1 MEPTANAANVDALI
15 PIPDS
20 NPNPNPNYNPPTSH
34 RRHQRWSKPRTDAHP
49 PPDSRPLFAVAELA
63 AIMTDQSRSARSS
76 SHRSSSALAPGSR
89 PSGSNPVRPRNRRL
103 LSTVDDDNTSN
114 PVGETGTRGRHN
126 SSSST
131 PAPSY
136 GLLSAFSPANSRS
149 ASPHPASR
157 SAVSPNRAANA
168 ANLTNFFNDSLT
180 QSWASVQGF
189 ASSLIGDDGSSR
201 GARSQSTTR
210 AGSRT
215 GTWGRNHSN
224 SAPRKAL
231 ESWGP
236 APPHKMPSMDDVA
249 AGSRAEREDALK
261 AAKRA
266 KVLESYNGVNGGLD
280 VTGKHKRRNSNE
292 IIAEQPQ
299 LEEYLVYIHKVQ
311 PNDTYAGLI
320 LRYQCRED
328 AFRRANG
335 LWSRDS
341 VQMRKWLTVPVDACE
356 IRGRP
361 CEPPSWHNN
370 HAVDLLA
377 RTPGVDEALG
387 SQAPHDDFFSRSANG
402 TPSESKPAEEEEK
415 PWTHVRWVKIDTFQ
429 QPVEICRVARNA
441 MGYFP
446 PRRKKSIRTISTFTT
461 PRQSFDL
468 SSNPPTSV
476 EGTPARRPSSLSH
489 RPQFTG
495 ALFSSPGRAISEG
508 GEALPAFMRR
518 PGGVG
523 SMGGNARAPGPDRDY
538 LNTWTKNIPGL
549 NMDNL
554 PSMSIMGSETARFGF
569 KPEAPGLV
577 ENHVDN
583 GQDKNSTGQQG
594 TGLDKAAAAVETWLR
609 GALTRNPSSTFGG
622 LLGQPGGDGNL
633 IELTDTGSDDGRQSG
648 GAPNSMMEASSVGN
662 MGSSSRSD
670 GNGNGTV
677 RGRTTTA
684 GIKGDKGD
692 KDE

>member
-1 MEPTANAANVDALI
+1 
-15 PIPDS
+15 
-20 NPNPNPNYNPPTSH
+20 
-34 RRHQRWSKPRTDAHP
+34 
-49 PPDSRPLFAVAELA
+49 
-63 AIMTDQSRSARSS
+63 MTDQSRSARSS
-76 SHRSSSALAPGSR
+76 SHRSSSTLAPGSR

-103 LSTVDDDNTSN
+103 LSTVDDGNASD
-114 PVGETGTRGRHN
+114 PDGETATLGRHN
-126 SSSST
+126 SSSAS
-131 PAPSY
+131 SY

-149 ASPHPASR
+149 ASPLPASR
-157 SAVSPNRAANA
+157 SAVGSNRAAGT

-189 ASSLIGDDGSSR
+189 ASSLIGDDGPSR

-224 SAPRKAL
+224 SAPKKAL

-249 AGSRAEREDALK
+249 AGSRAEREAALK

-266 KVLESYNGVNGGLD
+266 KVLESHDGVNGGLD
-280 VTGKHKRRNSNE
+280 VAGKHKRRNSDE
-292 IIAEQPQ
+292 IVAEQPQ
-299 LEEYLVYIHKVQ
+299 LEEYLVYIHRVQ

-328 AFRRANG
+328 AFRKANG

-377 RTPGVDEALG
+377 RTPGVDEALS

-402 TPSESKPAEEEEK
+402 TPAESKPADGEEK

-446 PRRKKSIRTISTFTT
+446 PRRKKSIRTVSAFTT

-468 SSNPPTSV
+468 SSNPPASV

-489 RPQFTG
+489 RPQFSGT
-495 ALFSSPGRAISEG
+495 LFSSPGRAISEG

-538 LNTWTKNIPGL
+538 LNTWTKKHIPGL
-549 NMDNL
+549 NIDNL

-569 KPEAPGLV
+569 KPETAGLV
-577 ENHVDN
+577 ENHVSN
-583 GQDKNSTGQQG
+583 GQDTNPKVQQG

-609 GALTRNPSSTFGG
+609 GALTRNPSSNFGG
-622 LLGQPGGDGNL
+622 LLGQSGGDGDL
-633 IELTDTGSDDGRQSG
+633 IELTDTGSDDGRPSG
-648 GAPNSMMEASSVGN
+648 GAPSNRMGALSLGN
-662 MGSSSRSD
+662 IGSSSRSD

-677 RGRTTTA
+677 RGRTTAA
-684 GIKGDKGD
+684 GIKGDK
-692 KDE
+692 DE